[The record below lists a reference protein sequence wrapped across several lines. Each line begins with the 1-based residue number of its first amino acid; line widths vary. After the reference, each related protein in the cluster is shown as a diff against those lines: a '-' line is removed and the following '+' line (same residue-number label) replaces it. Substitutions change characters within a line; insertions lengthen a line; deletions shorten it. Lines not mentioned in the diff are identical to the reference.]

1 MKKLSLYIFL
11 VLMFCNL
18 TNISKAEE
26 IEAFCLIKRMDLRQA
41 NLDPKDYSR
50 FAGKEIYFFIRFDNL
65 ISDISEDEEVSVIT
79 GRPFMKEFKKTA
91 NGINYKN
98 EIDIK
103 GDKEEEMLK
112 YNYNNTIRIVDGKP
126 TSLYAKVDQS
136 GWSFNSWNFQ
146 IDCRDHK
153 YSDAEKQQAKNLL
166 IGEKP
171 PTPKFD
177 KKKADMFLRAI
188 CKRNYQNLSLEMKKK
203 CDAAFPVNPFK
214 KQKEYVCRNSSEESI
229 KLKIYAIYKDK
240 YVVISEQ
247 NPDLDNVEM
256 VYFGKI
262 TTDDKQLTFFSINS
276 EEKILTVFNLQEI
289 KDNKRKFIHQ
299 MFQLD
304 DEELKNVLNT
314 NTVFDKKLDDPN
326 PSVYVKQQDIEI
338 GIVNN
343 TINIFQSIKN
353 MSEEKLDKKKL
364 DLKEYFCDVN
374 KF

>member
-1 MKKLSLYIFL
+1 
-11 VLMFCNL
+11 MFFNL
-18 TNISKAEE
+18 ANTSKAEE
-26 IEAFCLIKRMDLRQA
+26 IEGFCLVERSDLKQA
-41 NLDPKDYSR
+41 KLSREDYSR
-50 FAGKEIYFFIRFDNL
+50 FAGKEINFIISFEDNL
-65 ISDISEDEEVSVIT
+65 IVDVSVDDEVSVIT
-79 GRPFMKEFKKTA
+79 GMYGPNDAQEFEKTS
-91 NGINYKN
+91 NGIKYKH
-98 EIDIK
+98 EIDIT
-103 GDKEEEMLK
+103 GEKEDELIK
-112 YNYNNTIRIVDGKP
+112 YNYDNRMTIVDGKL

-136 GWSFNSWNFQ
+136 GFSFNSWNFR
-146 IDCRDHK
+146 IDCRDYK
-153 YSDAEKQQAKNLL
+153 YSEVEKKNAKKLL
-166 IGEKP
+166 IGESL
-171 PTPKFD
+171 PKID
-177 KKKADMFLRAI
+177 LKKIKKKPLAKKDFLRFI
-188 CKRNYQNLSLEMKKK
+188 CQSDKVLPTLEMKKD
-203 CDAAFPVNPFK
+203 CDAAFPVNIFK
-214 KQKEYVCRNSSEESI
+214 KQKEYVCRNLSEENI

-247 NPDLDNVEM
+247 NSDLNNVEM

-262 TTDDKQLTFFSINS
+262 TTDDKQLIFFSINS

-299 MFQLD
+299 MFQLND
-304 DEELKNVLNT
+304 DELKNVLNT

-326 PSVYVKQQDIEI
+326 PSVYVKQQHIEI

>member
-1 MKKLSLYIFL
+1 MKKLLGIIILSLL
-11 VLMFCNL
+11 LSGNAL
-18 TNISKAEE
+18 AND
-26 IEAFCLIKRMDLRQA
+26 IETFCLIKRQDLIKA
-41 NLDPKDYSR
+41 ELAPSDHSR
-50 FAGKEIYFFIRFDNL
+50 FVGEEIKFIINFEDNQIL
-65 ISDISEDEEVSVIT
+65 DVSEADEVSVIT
-79 GRPFMKEFKKTA
+79 GMYGPLDAQKFEKTS
-91 NGINYKN
+91 NGIKYKH
-98 EIDIK
+98 EIDLK
-103 GDKEEEMLK
+103 GEKEGEFVK
-112 YNYNNTIRIVDGKP
+112 YKYNNTITFVDGKP
-126 TSLYAKVDQS
+126 TSLHATVYQS
-136 GWSFNSWNFQ
+136 GLSFNTWNFQ

-171 PTPKFD
+171 P
-177 KKKADMFLRAI
+177 KADIFLRAI
-188 CKRNYQNLSLEMKKK
+188 CKRNYQNLPLEMKKK

-314 NTVFDKKLDDPN
+314 NTVFDKKLDVPN
-326 PSVYVKQQDIEI
+326 PYAYVKQQDIEI
-338 GIVNN
+338 GIVHN

-353 MSEEKLDKKKL
+353 MSEEKLDNKKL
-364 DLKEYFCDVN
+364 GLKEYFCDVT
-374 KF
+374 

>member
-1 MKKLSLYIFL
+1 
-11 VLMFCNL
+11 MFCNL

-50 FAGKEIYFFIRFDNL
+50 FAGKEINFLISFDENL
-65 ISDISEDEEVSVIT
+65 IVDVSAEDEVSVIT
-79 GRPFMKEFKKTA
+79 GMYGPTDMQKFNKTA

>member
-11 VLMFCNL
+11 VLMFSNF
-18 TNISKAEE
+18 TNILKAEE
-26 IEAFCLIKRMDLRQA
+26 IVAESGDVFCLIKRIDLKQA
-41 NLDPKDYSR
+41 NLNPEDYSR
-50 FAGKEIYFFIRFDNL
+50 FAGKEINFFVSFEDNL
-65 ISDISEDEEVSVIT
+65 ILDSSENNEVSVIT
-79 GRPFMKEFKKTA
+79 GMYGVSDMKEFEKTS
-91 NGINYKN
+91 NGIRYKN
-98 EIDIK
+98 KIKIK
-103 GDKEEEMLK
+103 GDKEGDFVK
-112 YNYNNTIRIVDGKP
+112 YKYNNTITFVDGKP
-126 TSLYAKVDQS
+126 TSLHATVYQS
-136 GWSFNSWNFQ
+136 GLSFNTWNFQ

-171 PTPKFD
+171 P
-177 KKKADMFLRAI
+177 KADIFLRAI
-188 CKRNYQNLSLEMKKK
+188 CKRNYQNLPLEMKKK

-229 KLKIYAIYKDK
+229 KLKIYAIYKNQ

-262 TTDDKQLTFFSINS
+262 TSDDKQLIFFSINS

-338 GIVNN
+338 GIVHN

-353 MSEEKLDKKKL
+353 MSEEKLDNKKL
-364 DLKEYFCDVN
+364 GLKEYFCDVN
-374 KF
+374 

>member
-11 VLMFCNL
+11 VLVFCNF
-18 TNISKAEE
+18 TNTLKAEE
-26 IEAFCLIKRMDLRQA
+26 IEAFCLVERSDLRNA
-41 NLDPKDYSR
+41 KLHTNDHSR
-50 FAGKEIYFFIRFDNL
+50 FVGKEIYLL
-65 ISDISEDEEVSVIT
+65 IDFNENIILDFSEDSAMGVIT
-79 GRPFMKEFKKTA
+79 GTNGPFDAKEFEKTS
-91 NGINYKN
+91 NGIKYNS
-98 EIDIK
+98 EIDVK
-103 GDKEEEMLK
+103 GDKKDQLIK
-112 YNYNNTIRIVDGKP
+112 YKYRNSITIVNDKP
-126 TSLYAKVDQS
+126 TSLHALVDQS
-136 GWSFNSWNFQ
+136 GLSFNSWNFR

-153 YSDAEKQQAKNLL
+153 YSETEKKQAKKSLPSIFNKNKDMPVWF
-166 IGEKP
+166 KP
-171 PTPKFD
+171 LVKKVIEDKNKFD
-177 KKKADMFLRAI
+177 TEVLR
-188 CKRNYQNLSLEMKKK
+188 N
-203 CDAAFPVNPFK
+203 DFK

-229 KLKIYAIYKDK
+229 KLKIYAIYKNQ
-240 YVVISEQ
+240 YVIISEQ

-262 TTDDKQLTFFSINS
+262 TSDDKQLIFFSINS